1 MLLEFPKHVLPLG
14 YGWSLLPF
22 KIFFPLCEIVI
33 KNFVIIFDS
42 HVHRA
47 QRISLLMLTPHS
59 WHCLSPPQ
67 GLIYFEDLS
76 IGGCNPRAA
85 FGTSE
90 KKKIGLGCFVSGT
103 AVDANEITLF
113 RDFQD
118 VSGKEMP
125 ELSRDGCSSQSWCGR
140 SCPVCS
146 CARGCSTLSLRQVIS
161 LICVIYLLLLCY
173 FIIFLDS
180 FKLITAATWH
190 VIKANNSWDY
200 ACLSGLVF
208 ETQIVLFTL
217 FLLAQTCAFLADRW
231 LHR

>member
-1 MLLEFPKHVLPLG
+1 MQPSCCL
-14 YGWSLLPF
+14 
-22 KIFFPLCEIVI
+22 
-33 KNFVIIFDS
+33 
-42 HVHRA
+42 
-47 QRISLLMLTPHS
+47 
-59 WHCLSPPQ
+59 WH
-67 GLIYFEDLS
+67 IW
-76 IGGCNPRAA
+76 
-85 FGTSE
+85 

-113 RDFQD
+113 RDFHD
-118 VSGKEMP
+118 VCGKEMP

-231 LHR
+231 LHRW

>member
-1 MLLEFPKHVLPLG
+1 MFIGLKEFPYWCSHLIPGIAFLSHKDEFILRICPLVGATLVLPLAH
-14 YGWSLLPF
+14 L
-22 KIFFPLCEIVI
+22 
-33 KNFVIIFDS
+33 
-42 HVHRA
+42 
-47 QRISLLMLTPHS
+47 
-59 WHCLSPPQ
+59 
-67 GLIYFEDLS
+67 
-76 IGGCNPRAA
+76 
-85 FGTSE
+85 

-118 VSGKEMP
+118 VCGKEMP

-231 LHR
+231 LHRW